1 MNNRFF
7 SLLRKELVDAARDK
21 RSVMAGL
28 YYAFFVPILV
38 AGMMMLIIDKV
49 TSPEDLNI
57 TINNAAAA
65 PDLIAFLDNQG
76 IRHSDDKSEV
86 KAIQIIIG
94 ATYAEQMHRGE
105 PAEVLLIADGSEEN
119 LQSAIR
125 ETQKTL
131 RSYSSEMASL
141 RLIARGINPKI
152 MNSLNIKMQDQA
164 TSESKGGQLMA
175 MIILF
180 MLLSIFVSGMNLAI
194 DTSAGERERN
204 SLALLL
210 SHPISLRELIASKV
224 CAVSFFGML
233 GLVLVL
239 IMSKIIYPLVPWQEL
254 GFSVDISLNFMIATL
269 IAGVFI
275 AIFAASMQLFVS
287 FMAKSFKEAQ
297 TYISFVLFIPMA
309 LSYAVTFDLATDEL
323 RWAPV
328 TGQLQALIDLMK
340 GKEIPLLQLTVS
352 CLSTLI
358 ISVALVLGTERLLK
372 SEKIV
377 FGL

>member
-358 ISVALVLGTERLLK
+358 ISVALVLGMERLLK

>member
-28 YYAFFVPILV
+28 YYAIFVPIFM

-57 TINNAAAA
+57 TISNAAAA
-65 PDLIAFLDNQG
+65 PDLITFLDNQG
-76 IRHSDDKSEV
+76 IRHSEDKAEV
-86 KAIQIIIG
+86 TAIQIIIG
-94 ATYAEQMHRGE
+94 ADYAKHMYRGE

-125 ETQKTL
+125 RTQKTL

-224 CAVSFFGML
+224 CAVGLFGML

-269 IAGVFI
+269 IAGVFV

-323 RWAPV
+323 RWTPV

-340 GKEIPLLQLTVS
+340 GKEIPLLQLVVS
-352 CLSTLI
+352 CLSTLLL
-358 ISVALVLGTERLLK
+358 SVALMFGMERLLK

>member
-269 IAGVFI
+269 IVGAFI
-275 AIFAASMQLFVS
+275 AILAASMQLFVS

-297 TYISFVLFIPMA
+297 TYISFVLFVPMIM
-309 LSYAVTFDLATDEL
+309 SYAVTFDLATDEL

-358 ISVALVLGTERLLK
+358 ISVALVLGMERLLK